1 MGDFPCVLC
10 DVHPELDDVS
20 GEDLAGRALLGPPAQ
35 PLAVNEGAIAA
46 LSVLEVELPRLVV
59 EPDESMVSRQH
70 LAVERCVV
78 LGRAAASNRAPDLD
92 WLVQV
97 DMTFLKWM

>member
-1 MGDFPCVLC
+1 MFRL
-10 DVHPELDDVS
+10 
-20 GEDLAGRALLGPPAQ
+20 RN
-35 PLAVNEGAIAA
+35 LAVFSSEPVRPVMHAKTTKRVRRASFSA
-46 LSVLEVELPRLVV
+46 YLPRLVV
-59 EPDESMVSRQH
+59 KPDQSMVSRQH

-97 DMTFLKWM
+97 DMAFLKWV